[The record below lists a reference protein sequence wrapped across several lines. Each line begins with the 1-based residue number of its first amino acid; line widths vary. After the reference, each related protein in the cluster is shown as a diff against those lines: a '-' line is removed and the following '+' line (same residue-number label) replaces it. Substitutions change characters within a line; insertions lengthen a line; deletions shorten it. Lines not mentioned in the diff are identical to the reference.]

1 MNSSIMLSQINGQQV
16 AIDRVLGEHKRCK
29 EVFVVVGPLGSGV
42 TWTLNNC
49 GVQWESAGGAAL
61 EAKGE
66 SFASERRLFPW
77 LTMALPRAKRQAR
90 LEVLKKTLTQ
100 SGRAVPV
107 VGDITSY
114 LVEEV
119 LNHTKHRLAREALLL
134 TEQEQDLL
142 FVIQTTAQD
151 KQLLLT
157 IDQPAIW

>member
-1 MNSSIMLSQINGQQV
+1 MNSSPTLSQINGQQ
-16 AIDRVLGEHKRCK
+16 AATDRILGDREARK

-49 GVQWESAGGAAL
+49 GLRWESEGGAAL

-77 LTMALPRAKRQAR
+77 LTMALSGAKRQAR
-90 LEVLKKTLTQ
+90 IEVLKSTLAQ
-100 SGRAVPV
+100 GGRSVPV
-107 VGDITSY
+107 LGAVTSY

-119 LNHTKHRLAREALLL
+119 LNHQKHRLAREALLL

-151 KQLLLT
+151 K
-157 IDQPAIW
+157 